1 MMQAP
6 ALHGLPYQAFAWVR
20 LAAMDP
26 TQPAHASAYP
36 ASSQIPSIRFVG
48 KGVPAKVLHAL
59 RIVRLQLSW
68 GEFASIRFALVVAAL
83 IDRAS
88 HLVQGQLA
96 SLTGSYIHFV
106 TTVLAMM
113 TADASRIVG
122 SQHALV
128 EVAAIRFALVAVAVI
143 DRASHLVQGQLT
155 SLTGSYIHLVKM
167 VLAMMTADTSR
178 TGRLRH
184 ALLEA
189 ALIRCPLMVVA
200 MTVRASHLAEE
211 HLASS
216 EPASRRLARVVHAMS
231 SIACYPV
238 QSKHL

>member
-20 LAAMDP
+20 LAGMDP
-26 TQPAHASAYP
+26 TQPAHALAHP
-36 ASSQIPSIRFVG
+36 ASSQIASVRLVR
-48 KGVPAKVLHAL
+48 KDVLAKMLHAL
-59 RIVRLQLSW
+59 HIVRLQLSW
-68 GEFASIRFALVVAAL
+68 VEFASIRFALVVAALIDRASHVVQGQLASLTDSYIHFVTMVLAVMTADASRIVESQHALVEVAPIRFALVAVAL

-106 TTVLAMM
+106 KMVLAML
-113 TADASRIVG
+113 TADASRI
-122 SQHALV
+122 
-128 EVAAIRFALVAVAVI
+128 
-143 DRASHLVQGQLT
+143 
-155 SLTGSYIHLVKM
+155 
-167 VLAMMTADTSR
+167 
-178 TGRLRH
+178 GRLRH
-184 ALLEA
+184 VLLEA
-189 ALIRCPLMVVA
+189 ALIRCPLMVLA

-216 EPASRRLARVVHAMS
+216 EPASHRFVWVVHAMS

-238 QSKHL
+238 QSRHL